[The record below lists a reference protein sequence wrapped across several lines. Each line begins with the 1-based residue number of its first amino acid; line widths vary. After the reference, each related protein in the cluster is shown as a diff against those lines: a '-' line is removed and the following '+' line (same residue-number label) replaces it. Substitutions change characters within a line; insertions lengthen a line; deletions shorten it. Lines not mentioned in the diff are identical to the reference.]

1 MTMFRR
7 LLKVKE
13 KHAQTESVRS
23 LRLLCTIEFLPC
35 HY

>member
-1 MTMFRR
+1 MFRR

-13 KHAQTESVRS
+13 KQTENVRS
-23 LRLLCTIEFLPC
+23 LRLLCPIEFLSC